1 MNSEIVNFFLQ
12 YIQHEKRCSDHTVT
26 AYRKDMA
33 QFVEYLTKTYDFHHP
48 QLADHQMIRSW
59 VVSLSEAKLDSRS
72 INRKIATLRSFF
84 KFLQQKK
91 IIDQD
96 PMRKVLAM
104 KTTKNIPTFVRE
116 AELDNL
122 LDDVEFP
129 ESFEGVRDKLILELL
144 YGTGM
149 RLSELIDLE
158 VRNIDFYGQTVKVLG
173 KRNKERIIP
182 INQSLAHQIELYIQC
197 RNQEGLEHQYLIV
210 SEKGNQAY
218 PVMIQRIVK
227 KYLSLVTSLT
237 KKSPHVLRHSYA
249 THLLNNG
256 ADLTA
261 IKDLMGHTS
270 LSATQVYTHN
280 SMEKIRKIY
289 EQAHP
294 KA

>member
-1 MNSEIVNFFLQ
+1 MNSEIVNFFLA
-12 YIQHEKRCSDHTVT
+12 YIQHEKRCSDHTTT
-26 AYRKDMA
+26 AYRNDMS
-33 QFVEYLTKTYDFHHP
+33 QFSHYLANTYDFHHP

-72 INRKIATLRSFF
+72 INRKVATLRSFY
-84 KFLQQKK
+84 KFLLFKK

-96 PMRKVLAM
+96 PMRKVVEM
-104 KTTKNIPTFVRE
+104 KTAKNIPTFVRE
-116 AELDNL
+116 SEMEML
-122 LDDVEFP
+122 LDKVEFP
-129 ESFEGVRDKLILELL
+129 EDFEGVRDKLIMELL
-144 YGTGM
+144 YGSGI
-149 RLSELIDLE
+149 RLSELIELE
-158 VRNIDFYGQTVKVLG
+158 VKDIDFYQHTIKVLG
-173 KRNKERIIP
+173 KRNKERIVP
-182 INQSLAHQIELYIQC
+182 IHANLSAQIKEYIEI
-197 RNQEGLEHQYLIV
+197 RDREGFQHHLLIV
-210 SEKGNQAY
+210 SNKGEQGY

-270 LSATQVYTHN
+270 LAATQVYTHN
-280 SMEKIRKIY
+280 SMEKLKKIY

>member
-1 MNSEIVNFFLQ
+1 MNPEIVNFFLQ
-12 YIQHEKRCSDHTVT
+12 YIKAEKRCSSHTLL
-26 AYRKDMA
+26 AYQNDMK
-33 QFVEYLTKTYDFHHP
+33 QFVAFLEQTYEFKHP

-59 VVSLSEAKLDSRS
+59 VVSLAEAKLDSHS

-84 KFLQQKK
+84 KFLLQKK
-91 IIDQD
+91 IINQD

-104 KTTKNIPTFVRE
+104 KTPKNIPSFVRE
-116 AELDNL
+116 TEMDTL
-122 LDDVEFP
+122 LDAVDFSED
-129 ESFEGVRDKLILELL
+129 FEGKRDKLILELL

-149 RLSELIDLE
+149 RLSELIALE
-158 VRNIDFYGQTVKVLG
+158 VKNIDFFHRTVKVLG

-182 INQSLAHQIELYIQC
+182 ITPALAEEIKTYIEA
-197 RNQEGLEHQYLIV
+197 RDAEGFAHHYLIV
-210 SEKGNQAY
+210 SEKGNEAY

-237 KKSPHVLRHSYA
+237 KKSPHILRHSYA

-270 LSATQVYTHN
+270 LAATQVYTHN
-280 SMEKIRKIY
+280 SMEKLKKIY